1 MKIAWRSATILF
13 ILLSAAAAARG
24 SDDAVEARV
33 FYEKVVKAQP
43 ANANAHFDLG
53 NVYLQEKR
61 YSDALGQYEKVGK
74 PVALAASRMDSYY
87 FNKAICYA
95 GLDRMADA
103 VRSLED
109 CLKVNPKNQE
119 AESLLEIY
127 KEKTEIVLS
136 PPAQNETGGGTPP

>member
-1 MKIAWRSATILF
+1 MKIVWGLSLCLF
-13 ILLSAAAAARG
+13 FAVEIMAVAQGA
-24 SDDAVEARV
+24 DDAGEARI

-103 VRSLED
+103 MRSLED

-119 AESLLEIY
+119 AESLLKIY
-127 KEKTEIVLS
+127 KEKTEIALS
-136 PPAQNETGGGTPP
+136 P